1 MTQDPADLNIPEQ
14 IQLSEIE
21 ASELAEELKKQLR
34 QGGLEKTDHEQIVR
48 MVAGLGDRRGMLRL
62 TFAESLGTVG
72 STAVPYLCDAMRN
85 HDSVTVRRAAA
96 KTLTLIAD
104 PASLDDLMHALLNDP
119 DPVVQG
125 SAVGAMVAI
134 GAEAVDGLLDVLIN
148 PESSEMQLGMASWG
162 LSFVGSRAPDSLRK
176 AARSEHAQIRMAAIA
191 ALGDQIQNLDDQDAR
206 QLLTEAL
213 NDQSAEV
220 RAEATTLLGKLH
232 DDEWAEPLLLPKLTD
247 QDPDVRKN
255 SALSLMKLGAVSSI
269 PAIQQSQAE
278 ETNETVLAIFK
289 LSINQL
295 EKQL

>member
-1 MTQDPADLNIPEQ
+1 MTEDPSTLNNPEQ
-14 IQLSEIE
+14 IQLSEVE
-21 ASELAEELKKQLR
+21 ASELADELKKQLR
-34 QGGLEKTDHEQIVR
+34 QGGLENTDHDQIVR

-72 STAVPYLCDAMRN
+72 SSAVPYLCEAMTS

-104 PASLDDLMHALLNDP
+104 PTALDDLMHALLNDP

-125 SAVGAMVAI
+125 SSVGAMVAI

-148 PESSEMQLGMASWG
+148 PQSTEMQLGMASWG
-162 LSFVGSRAPDSLRK
+162 LSFVGARAPETLRQ

-213 NDQSAEV
+213 NDASAEV

-232 DDEWAEPLLLPKLTD
+232 DAEWAEPLLVPKLRD
-247 QDPDVRKN
+247 EDPDVRKN
-255 SALSLMKLGAVSSI
+255 SALSLMKLGAVNAI
-269 PAIQQSQAE
+269 PAIQDSQSRESNDKVQ
-278 ETNETVLAIFK
+278 AIFK
-289 LSINQL
+289 LSILQL
-295 EKQL
+295 EKDL